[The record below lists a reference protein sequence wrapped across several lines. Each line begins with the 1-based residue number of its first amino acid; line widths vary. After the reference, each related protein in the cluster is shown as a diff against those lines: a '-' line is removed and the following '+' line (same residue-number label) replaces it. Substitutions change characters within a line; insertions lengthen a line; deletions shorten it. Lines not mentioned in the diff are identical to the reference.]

1 MAMQMRGMEFGMK
14 PWVQDLLFATNSATT
29 EQAVFTEVAAAAQ
42 ELGFSYC
49 GYALRAALPFTN
61 PQVVMINNY
70 PAVWQER
77 YVQARYVEVD
87 PTVKHCSES
96 AIPIVWSDRVF
107 AESPELWDEAQAV
120 GLCVGWAQSNL
131 DAYGTGG
138 MLTLARQNGQLSD
151 TELLSK
157 ELRMRWLVTAAH
169 LALSRLLL
177 PRFKLA
183 PDIPLTR
190 RETEILKW
198 AADGKT
204 SSDVSEILAIAES
217 TVRFHTKNA
226 ISKLGARNRTAAVA
240 RAALLGLLR

>member
-1 MAMQMRGMEFGMK
+1 M
-14 PWVQDLLFATNSATT
+14 
-29 EQAVFTEVAAAAQ
+29 
-42 ELGFSYC
+42 
-49 GYALRAALPFTN
+49 PFTN
-61 PQVVMINNY
+61 PQVVMISNY
-70 PAVWQER
+70 PISWQER
-77 YVQARYVEVD
+77 YAQARYVEID
-87 PTVKHCSES
+87 PTVKHCGQS

-107 AESPELWDEAQAV
+107 AGTPELWDEAQAA
-120 GLCVGWAQSNL
+120 GLCVGWSQSNL

-138 MLTLARQNGQLSD
+138 MLTLARQKEQLSD
-151 TELLSK
+151 EELISK

-169 LALSRLLL
+169 LALSRVTL

-183 PDIPLTR
+183 PDTPLTR

>member
-1 MAMQMRGMEFGMK
+1 MK
-14 PWVQDLLFATNSATT
+14 PWAQDLLLATNSATT
-29 EQAVFTEVAAAAQ
+29 EQAVFTEVATAALN
-42 ELGFSYC
+42 LGFSYC
-49 GYALRAALPFTN
+49 GYVVGAALPFTN
-61 PQVVMINNY
+61 PQVVMISNY
-70 PAVWQER
+70 PISWQER
-77 YVQARYVEVD
+77 YAQARYVEID
-87 PTVKHCSES
+87 PTVKHCGQS

-107 AESPELWDEAQAV
+107 AGTPELWDEAQAA
-120 GLCVGWAQSNL
+120 GLCVGWSQSNL

-138 MLTLARQNGQLSD
+138 MLTLARQKEQLSD
-151 TELLSK
+151 EELISK

-169 LALSRLLL
+169 LALSRVTL

-183 PDIPLTR
+183 PDTPLTR

>member
-1 MAMQMRGMEFGMK
+1 MK
-14 PWVQDLLFATNSATT
+14 PWVNELLLVTNRAAT
-29 EQAVFTEVAAAAQ
+29 EQAVFTEVATVAQ

-49 GYALRAALPFTN
+49 AYGLRAALPFTN
-61 PQVVMINNY
+61 PQVVMISNY
-70 PAVWQER
+70 PTVWQER
-77 YVQARYVEVD
+77 YAQARYLEVD
-87 PTVKHCSES
+87 PTVKHCSRS
-96 AIPIVWSDRVF
+96 AIPIVWSDKVF
-107 AESPELWDEAQAV
+107 AETPQLWNELQAV

-131 DAYGTGG
+131 DAYGTWG
-138 MLTLARQNGQLSD
+138 MLTLARQNEQLSD
-151 TELLSK
+151 AELLSK

-169 LALSRLLL
+169 LAFSRVLL
-177 PRFKLA
+177 PRFKLT
-183 PDIPLTR
+183 PDVPLTR

-240 RAALLGLLR
+240 RAALLGLLS

>member
-1 MAMQMRGMEFGMK
+1 MK
-14 PWVQDLLFATNSATT
+14 PWAQDLLLATNSATT
-29 EQAVFTEVAAAAQ
+29 EQAVFTKVAAAALD
-42 ELGFSYC
+42 LGFTYC
-49 GYALRAALPFTN
+49 GYAVGTALPFTN
-61 PQVVMINNY
+61 PQVIMISNY
-70 PAVWQER
+70 PTVWQER
-77 YVQARYVEVD
+77 YAQARYVEVD
-87 PTVKHCSES
+87 PTVKHCSQS
-96 AIPIVWSDRVF
+96 ALPIVWSERVF
-107 AESPELWDEAQAV
+107 AKTPELWDEAQAA

-138 MLTLARQNGQLSD
+138 MLTLARQKEQLSD
-151 TELLSK
+151 EELLSK
-157 ELRMRWLVTAAH
+157 ELRMRWLVTVAH
-169 LALSRLLL
+169 LALSRVLL
-177 PRFKLA
+177 PRFKLT
-183 PDIPLTR
+183 PDTPLTR

>member
-1 MAMQMRGMEFGMK
+1 MK
-14 PWVQDLLFATNSATT
+14 PWAQDLLLATNSATT
-29 EQAVFTEVAAAAQ
+29 DQAVFTEVAAVAH

-49 GYALRAALPFTN
+49 AYGLRAALPFTN
-61 PQVVMINNY
+61 PQFVMISDY
-70 PAVWQER
+70 PTAWQER
-77 YVQARYVEVD
+77 YAQARYLEVD
-87 PTVKHCSES
+87 PTVKHCSRS
-96 AIPIVWSDRVF
+96 SVPIVWSDRVF
-107 AESPELWDEAQAV
+107 AETPELWDEAQAV

-138 MLTLARQNGQLSD
+138 MLTLARQKDQLSD
-151 TELLSK
+151 AELLSK
-157 ELRMRWLVTAAH
+157 ELQMRWLVTAAH
-169 LALSRLLL
+169 QAFSRVLL

-183 PDIPLTR
+183 PDVPLTR

-240 RAALLGLLR
+240 RAALLGLLS